1 MSSSG
6 VVGPSAGGG
15 SWKRVLVV
23 DPDEDTR
30 AILGAALEA
39 AGYQPLL
46 ASDAQSAFALAA
58 LAPIHLLISEATSLG
73 TPDLPSAL
81 RASAVLARVPMI
93 VYSSRALP
101 GDMERALLA
110 GASEVLVKPVRYRTI
125 LALVA
130 KLTASEELPSP
141 GDAASGDTQ
150 PQA

>member
-1 MSSSG
+1 MTSG
-6 VVGPSAGGG
+6 VDGSTREGGDA
-15 SWKRVLVV
+15 KVVLVV

-46 ASDAQSAFALAA
+46 ASDAGQAFVLANA
-58 LAPIHLLISEATSLG
+58 APISLLITEAATLG

-81 RASAVLARVPMI
+81 RGNAALARVPMI

-101 GDMERALLA
+101 GDVERALLA

-125 LALVA
+125 LSLVA
-130 KLTASEELPSP
+130 RLAASEELPPPTSMP
-141 GDAASGDTQ
+141 PDDAQ
-150 PQA
+150 PRA

>member
-1 MSSSG
+1 MSSG
-6 VVGPSAGGG
+6 VVGPTAGDG

-30 AILGAALEA
+30 EILGAALEA

-46 ASDAQSAFALAA
+46 ASDAQSAFVLAA
-58 LAPIHLLISEATSLG
+58 SAPIHLLITEATSLG
-73 TPDLPSAL
+73 TPDLPSTL
-81 RASAVLARVPMI
+81 RASSALARVPMI

-101 GDMERALLA
+101 GDLERALLA
-110 GASEVLVKPVRYRTI
+110 GASEVLVKPVRYKTI

-130 KLTASEELPSP
+130 KLTASEELPPPGAAEP
-141 GDAASGDTQ
+141 GDTR